1 MEVPQGN
8 SLCSY
13 LKEVKMSFL
22 FPFFCKIREQEGGT
36 GLVSGGVVD
45 TRGKG
50 EKVGKGCKRVN
61 LLQILC
67 THECK
72 WKKHTS

>member
-36 GLVSGGVVD
+36 GLIIGSG
-45 TRGKG
+45 
-50 EKVGKGCKRVN
+50 EEIGKGCKRVTIV
-61 LLQILC
+61 QIRC
-67 THECK
+67 KHECK
-72 WKKHTS
+72 